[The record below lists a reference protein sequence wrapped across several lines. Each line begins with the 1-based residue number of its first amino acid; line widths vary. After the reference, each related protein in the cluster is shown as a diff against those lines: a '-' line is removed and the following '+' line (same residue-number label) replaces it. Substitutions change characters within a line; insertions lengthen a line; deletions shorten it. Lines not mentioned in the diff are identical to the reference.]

1 MQRILVTERP
11 NLADAAAEH
20 ELEYVAGEGVT
31 GWDESAYYQFTM
43 VEIAEDFLAPAE
55 ACKITGLL
63 ASSAPS
69 IMARICSR
77 LLTLNAGTPYS
88 CSAA

>member
-55 ACKITGLL
+55 ELEDLCLQVDHPIQQCH
-63 ASSAPS
+63 P
-69 IMARICSR
+69 R
-77 LLTLNAGTPYS
+77 
-88 CSAA
+88 